1 MKKIIFVFWGR
12 YITGLKGVFWVKDDI
27 GLTLIELVIVLSLL
41 GIVLSVIFTP
51 MLFSFQNFETQNEKA
66 NITSNL
72 RATMD
77 HLTRQIRKA
86 DTVEV
91 VDNSTINV
99 DSMIYTIDGRNLTKD
114 GNVVIEGIDKLFI
127 NENGEGIT
135 IQVVIIDKKGE
146 EHSLSSTINIR

>member
-1 MKKIIFVFWGR
+1 
-12 YITGLKGVFWVKDDI
+12 
-27 GLTLIELVIVLSLL
+27 
-41 GIVLSVIFTP
+41 

>member
-1 MKKIIFVFWGR
+1 MGSLYYW
-12 YITGLKGVFWVKDDI
+12 
-27 GLTLIELVIVLSLL
+27 IERGVLSERRYRANFGRVSDSLKL
-41 GIVLSVIFTP
+41 VRHCIICNFTP

-127 NENGEGIT
+127 NENGEGMNNT
-135 IQVVIIDKKGE
+135 
-146 EHSLSSTINIR
+146 SS

>member
-1 MKKIIFVFWGR
+1 
-12 YITGLKGVFWVKDDI
+12 VKDDI

>member
-1 MKKIIFVFWGR
+1 M
-12 YITGLKGVFWVKDDI
+12 KDDR
-27 GLTLIELVIVLSLL
+27 GLTLVELVIVLGLL
-41 GIVLSVIFTP
+41 GVVLAIIFTP
-51 MLFSFQNFETQNEKA
+51 MLFSFRNFETQNEKA

-99 DSMIYTIDGRNLTKD
+99 
-114 GNVVIEGIDKLFI
+114 
-127 NENGEGIT
+127 
-135 IQVVIIDKKGE
+135 
-146 EHSLSSTINIR
+146 

>member
-1 MKKIIFVFWGR
+1 M
-12 YITGLKGVFWVKDDI
+12 KDDI

-135 IQVVIIDKKGE
+135 IQVVIIDKKVK
-146 EHSLSSTINIR
+146 NIVFLQPLISDRGD